1 MVLQKKGPK
10 EYLHLKEQMLKII
23 GLEDVTEQE
32 REPARWVGTEV
43 EVVGD
48 YIGGVDVGIF

>member
-1 MVLQKKGPK
+1 
-10 EYLHLKEQMLKII
+10 MLKII